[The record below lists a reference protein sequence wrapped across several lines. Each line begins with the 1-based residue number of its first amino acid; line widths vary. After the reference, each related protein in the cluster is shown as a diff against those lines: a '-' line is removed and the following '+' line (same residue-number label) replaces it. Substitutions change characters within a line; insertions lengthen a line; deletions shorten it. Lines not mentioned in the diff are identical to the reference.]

1 MRRKLV
7 AFFNVICS
15 QLEWF
20 AHCLRLAL
28 RLPRNIKK
36 SKSDQTEKD
45 HLGKKAG
52 KSPGKSLRIVAF
64 THNLNREGAPI
75 SLYELLD
82 ELRRNHHVDVS
93 LVSFKDGPLRYD
105 YELSDI
111 PVRVEPVTFFWMSRH
126 RLENLVENKI
136 AMKLTEQQPDLVLAN
151 TLMCFPAILAADTA
165 ATPSV
170 WIPRE
175 SEPWRE
181 VFNMLPPSV
190 AEKAVSAIDLPA
202 RVVFVSET
210 TRRVWRD
217 FETANRFQVINNALN
232 LERFKPFL
240 NADKLFLRKTLSWQ
254 DDEVVILLVGTLCER
269 KGQADLLDAL
279 RLAITEIRQTIRVV
293 LVGDEVRAYGTALR
307 EAAESLNKRNPRIR
321 FDFRPSTGQI
331 GPMYGSADI
340 FVMCSRFES
349 YPRAIL
355 EAMAFGLAI
364 ITTRVF
370 GISEQLTGIG
380 DACFYD
386 PGDHQTLA
394 TQLVQLVSDP
404 VQRTRL
410 GSTAKRR
417 YAAFPSYGEMANAYA
432 SVIRDAVS

>member
-1 MRRKLV
+1 MRRKPV
-7 AFFNVICS
+7 AFLSVIFS
-15 QLEWF
+15 ELEWL

-28 RLPRNIKK
+28 RLPRNTKK
-36 SKSDQTEKD
+36 SKSTQTEKD
-45 HLGKKAG
+45 HLGKKAD
-52 KSPGKSLRIVAF
+52 KHHQKPIRIVAF

-82 ELRRNHHVDVS
+82 ELRRNHHLDVS

-105 YELSDI
+105 YELSGI
-111 PVRVEPVTFFWMSRH
+111 PVQLEPVTFFWISRH

-151 TLMCFPAILAADTA
+151 TLMCFPAILAADRA
-165 ATPSV
+165 AIPSV

-181 VFNMLPPSV
+181 VFNMLPPTV
-190 AEKAVSAIDLPA
+190 ADKAVSAIDLPA

-210 TRRVWRD
+210 TRQVWRD
-217 FETANRFQVINNALN
+217 FETASRFQVINNALN

-240 NADKLFLRKTLSWQ
+240 SADKLFFRKTLSWQ
-254 DDEVVILLVGTLCER
+254 EDEVVILLVGTLCER

-279 RLAITEIRQTIRVV
+279 RVAITEIRQTIRIV

-321 FDFRPSTGQI
+321 FDFRPSTGEI
-331 GPMYGSADI
+331 GPMYASADI

-370 GISEQLTGIG
+370 GISEQLSGIG

-386 PGDHQTLA
+386 AGDHQTLA
-394 TQLVQLVSDP
+394 SHLLQLVSDP
-404 VQRTRL
+404 VQRTLL

-417 YAAFPSYGEMANAYA
+417 YAAFPSYREMANAYA